1 MSRINLDEMQV
12 QKRNMV
18 GNQAFMLL
26 FYLLLIDIGLS
37 GFGFRWLQYPM
48 NVFVIMLGCMTYY
61 LTRIIWN
68 NSYVGP
74 RPKNRNKNIGR
85 KIALVLGVAAFVA
98 GTVAYLNMDSLKKP
112 ISSGDKGAMILFVF
126 SIVLFIVLGI
136 VSLLTKWQARN
147 DE

>member
-1 MSRINLDEMQV
+1 MSRTNLDEMQV

-74 RPKNRNKNIGR
+74 RPKNRNENIGR
-85 KIALVLGVAAFVA
+85 RIALGIGGAAFVA

-112 ISSGDKGAMILFVF
+112 ISTGDNSAMILFVF